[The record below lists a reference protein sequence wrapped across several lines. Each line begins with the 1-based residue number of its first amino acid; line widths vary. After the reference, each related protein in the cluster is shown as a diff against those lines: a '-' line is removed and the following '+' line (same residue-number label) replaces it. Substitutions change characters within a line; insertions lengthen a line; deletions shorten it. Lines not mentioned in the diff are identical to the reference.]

1 MFFPAGLAGI
11 RIRSRSI
18 HSLGGRC
25 RHFRKGF
32 VHKEPKRC
40 KIKTRYIYGRWLISC
55 FTWMSKKSELPV
67 YISTCLNL
75 NGMCHWNTSDI
86 LLKSP
91 FKYASDLIWSDRSI
105 SYLQTIP
112 ISFDPGEAI
121 QLLTKKKWQLHPA
134 PPFFLF
140 LKLFPVVLFLSLPKH
155 CTSDCYFNLPN

>member
-140 LKLFPVVLFLSLPKH
+140 LKLSPVVLFLSLPKH